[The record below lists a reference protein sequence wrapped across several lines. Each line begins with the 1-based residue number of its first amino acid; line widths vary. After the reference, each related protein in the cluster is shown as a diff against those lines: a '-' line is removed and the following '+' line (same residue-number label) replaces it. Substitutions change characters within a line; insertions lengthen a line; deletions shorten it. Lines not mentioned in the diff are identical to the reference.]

1 MANEAKGAGAP
12 GGTDDLEKSGS
23 AAMHKGV
30 LPDGGADVRTGF
42 DDEAVARE
50 VQELFGGAPAER
62 AEAAAAARGLQARV
76 RSINVSKRKGQRK
89 TPLLSLIHI

>member
-23 AAMHKGV
+23 AAMRKGV
-30 LPDGGADVRTGF
+30 LPDGGADVRTGDAF

-50 VQELFGGAPAER
+50 VQELFGGAPAEQIGR
-62 AEAAAAARGLQARV
+62 AHV
-76 RSINVSKRKGQRK
+76 
-89 TPLLSLIHI
+89 